1 MPGPDSS
8 SFRKTCSEA
17 VDGLGDAAGLNRES
31 GGGNLHRKDKSMS
44 FDIIFFVTGVQMLA

>member
-31 GGGNLHRKDKSMS
+31 GGGNLHRKDKSTS